1 MRIAILTV
9 SDAVAVGTRPDDRS
23 GDAIAA
29 WAAAHGHEVAARAA
43 VPDGT
48 VEVVRHLLRWCDGDV
63 ADVVVTTGG
72 TGVSPRDVTPEA
84 TRAVLEAELPA
95 LGDLMR
101 HGHLATFPRA
111 ALSRALV
118 GVRAGTIIVN
128 LPGSPSGV
136 ADGLAA
142 LDPVLAH
149 ASRIVRGQSTDHSGA
164 HAGPSL
170 R

>member
-1 MRIAILTV
+1 MRLAILTV
-9 SDAVAVGTRPDDRS
+9 SDALAAGTRADDRS

-63 ADVVVTTGG
+63 ADVVFTTGG
-72 TGVSPRDVTPEA
+72 TGVAPRDVTPEA
-84 TRAVLEAELPA
+84 TRAVLDAEMPA
-95 LGDLMR
+95 LSHLMR
-101 HGHLATFPRA
+101 LPQLATFPRA
-111 ALSRALV
+111 ALSRAV
-118 GVRAGTIIVN
+118 AGVRARALVVN
-128 LPGSPSGV
+128 LPGSPAGV

-142 LDPVLAH
+142 LEPVLAH
-149 ASRIVRGQSTDHSGA
+149 ASRIARGESTDHSGA
-164 HAGPSL
+164 SGAPSL